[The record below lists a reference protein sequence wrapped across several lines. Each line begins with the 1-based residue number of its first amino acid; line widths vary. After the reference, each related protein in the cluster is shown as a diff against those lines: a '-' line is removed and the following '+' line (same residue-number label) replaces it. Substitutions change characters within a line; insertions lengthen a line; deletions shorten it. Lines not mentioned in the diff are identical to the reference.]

1 MRRVSSEAGMLPPR
15 ARRRTVRR
23 ISIVAALILMLA
35 PAAVARPALAG
46 GGVFEVEQTV
56 ELLKREIAAVGNP
69 GTWSRP
75 WLRVEEMQLDLALVE
90 IVGRGGSRLVVP
102 AADYGTGKD
111 GPARPALRRHL
122 AIDLSAPRESK
133 SAGGIE
139 APDRSS
145 PPAAPSADAAP
156 GAELPNAGLP
166 NAGLP
171 AAAAKDGPPAAAAT
185 DGPLARAIGDLVTA
199 IRTGVAAEPSFDAK
213 RIAVDLEFA
222 LQRDARGAPTV
233 VVFAGDRQ
241 IAPKN
246 VQKLRL
252 KLSTKDRQGPGGA

>member
-1 MRRVSSEAGMLPPR
+1 MRRVSSETGVLPPC

-23 ISIVAALILMLA
+23 ISIVTALILMLA
-35 PAAVARPALAG
+35 PAAVARPALAGGRVAG

-90 IVGRGGSRLVVP
+90 IAGRDGSRLVVP

-139 APDRSS
+139 APDGSS

-156 GAELPNAGLP
+156 GAGLPNAGLP

-171 AAAAKDGPPAAAAT
+171 AAAAKDGP
-185 DGPLARAIGDLVTA
+185 LARAIGDLVAA

-222 LQRDARGAPTV
+222 LQRDGRGTPTV

-252 KLSTKDRQGPGGA
+252 KLSTKDPQGPGGA

>member
-1 MRRVSSEAGMLPPR
+1 MRRVSSETGVLPPR

-23 ISIVAALILMLA
+23 ISIVTALILMLA

-56 ELLKREIAAVGNP
+56 ELLKREIAAAGNP

-90 IVGRGGSRLVVP
+90 IAGRGGSRLVVP

-139 APDRSS
+139 APDGSS

-156 GAELPNAGLP
+156 GAELPNAGSP
-166 NAGLP
+166 AAATDAGLP
-171 AAAAKDGPPAAAAT
+171 AAAAK